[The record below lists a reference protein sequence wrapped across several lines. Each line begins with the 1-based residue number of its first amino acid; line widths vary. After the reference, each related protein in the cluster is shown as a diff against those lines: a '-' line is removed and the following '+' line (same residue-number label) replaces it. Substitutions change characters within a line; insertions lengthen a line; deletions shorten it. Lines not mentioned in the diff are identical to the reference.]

1 MPEENV
7 MTFLQ
12 ELGFEEIEIEDGL
25 TALAVEFEPDGHY
38 ALLTNSEGLL
48 PEKHQQSLVF
58 ACYTLEG
65 AYQWSASF
73 KNTTV
78 FKEIWSG
85 GESLDQ
91 KREAVQQYALSKE
104 AE

>member
-25 TALAVEFEPDGHY
+25 TALAVEFEPDGYY

-48 PEKHQQSLVF
+48 PEKSKQSLIF
-58 ACYTLEG
+58 AYYTPEG

-73 KNTTV
+73 KNSSV
-78 FKEIWSG
+78 FKEIWST
-85 GESLDQ
+85 GESLNQ
-91 KREAVQQYALSKE
+91 KLEAVRQYALSKE